1 VYGDSFA
8 TGAFSAKNVVVLG
21 VCLVS
26 ILGTVALSL
35 SLLGLPLAWSGVAFI
50 GSFAAGFA
58 VAWPLLKRVAPRF
71 DSVPR

>member
-1 VYGDSFA
+1 MYGDSFA

-21 VCLVS
+21 ICLVS
-26 ILGTVALSL
+26 ILGTAALY
-35 SLLGLPLAWSGVAFI
+35 LLGLPLAWSGVAFI
-50 GSFAAGFA
+50 GFFAAGFA